1 MGWFRQLARVILRCH
16 NWRMMLTSASRV
28 LDACNIGFVLT
39 RSCANLS
46 RCLLIATLLVC
57 STNSYSENL
66 KAERRRAERI
76 LNLVAKDVQN
86 NFYDQT
92 LKGVDWAAST
102 EQARQRI
109 ANADELGQMH
119 GAISAL
125 VYQLHDSHTV
135 FIPPKRRIKAV
146 YGFKAKPFAD
156 HIYVYELEKDGP
168 AAKAGLQLGD
178 HIVGINNLNAVRGS
192 FFNMMRYLTV
202 LDPRAELDLEV
213 EENGSIHTVRVP
225 ATIVPQPPQYFFQ
238 NIETGLDADERK
250 HFYDS
255 KDYGEG
261 IRYLHLR
268 TFMMPSTE
276 LVDLM
281 KPLRDARAVIL
292 DLRGNGGGIQ
302 SVMLD
307 IMGSFLSE
315 PFKMASEISRTK
327 SESLRVKP
335 RSPHIS
341 SPLYLLIDSESAS
354 ASEMLARSMQIHKR
368 AVVIGDRS
376 SGSVNAAQFFW
387 EPIVSWEA
395 VEFGTE
401 VAVSKIVMENGE
413 ELEGRGVTPD
423 ELCVPLAADL
433 RSYKDPCLDLA
444 VALAR
449 AAKN

>member
-1 MGWFRQLARVILRCH
+1 MLPASAPPLPRPASSLLA
-16 NWRMMLTSASRV
+16 TSF
-28 LDACNIGFVLT
+28 FVLT

-46 RCLLIATLLVC
+46 NCLLVTTLLVC
-57 STNSYSENL
+57 SASSYSENV
-66 KAERRRAERI
+66 KAERRRAEQI
-76 LNLVAKDVQN
+76 LNLVSKDVQN
-86 NFYDQT
+86 NFYDET
-92 LKGVDWAAST
+92 LKGVDWAALT

-109 ANADELGQMH
+109 ASADELGQMH

-135 FIPPKRRIKAV
+135 FIPPKRKIKAV

-156 HIYVYELEKDGP
+156 NIYVYELEKDGP

-178 HIVGINNLNAVRGS
+178 QIVGVNNLSAVRGS

-213 EENGSIHTVRVP
+213 EQNGSIRTVKVP

-238 NIETGLDADERK
+238 YIETGHDADERK

-261 IRYLHLR
+261 IRYLHVR

-276 LVDLM
+276 LVGLM

-292 DLRGNGGGIQ
+292 DLRGNGGGIL

-307 IMGSFLSE
+307 IMGPFLSE
-315 PFKMASEISRTK
+315 PFEMASQISRKK
-327 SESLRVKP
+327 SEPVRVKP
-335 RSPHIS
+335 ISPHIS
-341 SPLYLLIDSESAS
+341 CPLYVLIDSASAS
-354 ASEMLARSMQIHKR
+354 ASEMFARSIQIHKR

-376 SGSVNAAQFFW
+376 SGSVNSAHFFW
-387 EPIVSWEA
+387 EPIGSWEA

-401 VAVSKIVMENGE
+401 IAVSKIVMENGE

-423 ELCVPLAADL
+423 ELCVPQAADL
-433 RSYKDPCLDLA
+433 RSEKDPCLDRALA
-444 VALAR
+444 IAR